1 MTRLNRPRLRTR
13 MLNRNRNPLALNPK
27 RMALGISL
35 DHKLDSPITLAPLP
49 IRLGLS
55 PLPLPLEHLI
65 RALWL
70 EHRVKAAAAAL
81 ERGVVHGVVFHS
93 LPGDR
98 RVMTVEGSRSQK
110 ANVGVGIEGEWGV
123 LEERGNV
130 LERDPSYL
138 SNIDDDHVQ
147 PLLMINLGSR
157 DDSMEPAELNLPRGI
172 ALASNAAVQ
181 SGGRLVFPS
190 QLRVLV

>member
-1 MTRLNRPRLRTR
+1 
-13 MLNRNRNPLALNPK
+13 
-27 RMALGISL
+27 
-35 DHKLDSPITLAPLP
+35 
-49 IRLGLS
+49 
-55 PLPLPLEHLI
+55 
-65 RALWL
+65 
-70 EHRVKAAAAAL
+70 L